1 MKDPLTAE
9 AERNVQELESWY
21 KNDMEVKK
29 SIEELK
35 TTTQEEMARLGVGIG
50 ESMNV
55 VTEKVHCLRTAVRQE
70 AQDIK
75 DQLGQMHQS
84 IDRLSSSA
92 AGSQSGG
99 GM

>member
-1 MKDPLTAE
+1 LKDPLTAE
-9 AERNVQELESWY
+9 PERNLQELESWY

-29 SIEELK
+29 AIEELK
-35 TTTQEEMARLGVGIG
+35 TTFRQDAR
-50 ESMNV
+50 
-55 VTEKVHCLRTAVRQE
+55 
-70 AQDIK
+70 DIK
-75 DQLGQMHQS
+75 DRLGEVHQS